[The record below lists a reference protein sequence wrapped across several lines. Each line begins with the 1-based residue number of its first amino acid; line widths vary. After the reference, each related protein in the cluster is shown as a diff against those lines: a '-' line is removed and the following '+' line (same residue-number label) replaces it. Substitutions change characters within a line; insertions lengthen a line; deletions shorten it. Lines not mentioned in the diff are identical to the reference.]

1 MLSKTGGF
9 SSFSVDDLQK
19 AKTFY
24 GQTLGLEILETP
36 EGLELQI
43 ANGTRVFV
51 YPKPNH
57 VPASFTVLNFKVNS
71 IEEAV
76 DELKQGGVGF
86 EQYNDAEITTDAKG
100 IFRNGGMAIA
110 WFRDPARNILS
121 VQQEK

>member
-1 MLSKTGGF
+1 MLTKIGAF

-24 GQTLGLEILETP
+24 GQTLGLEISETP

-43 ANGTRVFV
+43 ADGNRVFL

-76 DELKQGGVGF
+76 DELKQCRVRF
-86 EQYNDAEITTDAKG
+86 EQYNSAEIKTDAK
-100 IFRNGGMAIA
+100 
-110 WFRDPARNILS
+110 
-121 VQQEK
+121 